1 MASPWIDVSVTLK
14 TGMVH
19 WPGDPP
25 ARISHALDMERGDPC
40 TVSLLEMGAHT
51 GTHMDAPAHFV
62 RGGTGIDDMPLDA
75 AIGSARV
82 ISIRDRKSIK
92 PEELLRHAIRRGERV
107 LFKTHNSDH
116 CWDTDRFV
124 EDFVYLSAAAA
135 QYLADRQ
142 VRLVGVDYLSVGG
155 FRADGVETHQALLNA
170 GIWII
175 EGLNLKRVPTGAGTT
190 PLPAPQGPGG
200 RRCAGPGA
208 RASHGSIK
216 QREAVTGRVTASDL
230 NSLFRIRSSGA

>member
-1 MASPWIDVSVTLK
+1 MTSAWIDVTVPLR

-62 RGGTGIDDMPLDA
+62 RGGIGIDALPLDT

-82 ISIRDRKSIK
+82 IAIQDPESIK
-92 PEELLRHAIRRGERV
+92 PEELRRHRLRRGERI
-107 LFKTHNSDH
+107 LFKTGNSAR
-116 CWDTDRFV
+116 CWDKDSFV
-124 EDFVYLSAAAA
+124 EDFVYISAAAA
-135 QYLADRQ
+135 QYLAERQ
-142 VRLVGVDYLSVGG
+142 VRLVGIDYLSVGG
-155 FRADGVETHQALLNA
+155 FRADGVETHQALLQA

-175 EGLNLKRVPTGAGTT
+175 EGLNLKRVRP
-190 PLPAPQGPGG
+190 
-200 RRCAGPGA
+200 
-208 RASHGSIK
+208 
-216 QREAVTGRVTASDL
+216 GRVQLVCLPLKIA
-230 NSLFRIRSSGA
+230 GADGAPCRAILRPR